1 MRTIPQLVLAA
12 LGSTRDSSGSFY
24 KIQLTCLSFPD
35 DTSWQ
40 SPDWHF
46 LTILL
51 TELVKHAPR
60 LRLLESDTV
69 LALLSHTSLNL
80 RELGLCSIY
89 AE

>member
-46 LTILL
+46 LTMMHRAYGFLKVTQFWPYYL
-51 TELVKHAPR
+51 TLV
-60 LRLLESDTV
+60 
-69 LALLSHTSLNL
+69 
-80 RELGLCSIY
+80 
-89 AE
+89 